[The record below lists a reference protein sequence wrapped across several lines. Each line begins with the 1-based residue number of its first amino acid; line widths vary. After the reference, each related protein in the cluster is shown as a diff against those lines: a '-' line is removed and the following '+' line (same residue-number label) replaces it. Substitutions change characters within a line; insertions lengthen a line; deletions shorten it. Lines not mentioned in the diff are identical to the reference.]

1 MFRGIAVFLFYFK
14 AVVDL
19 LVSKVNETS
28 DFICISNENKSIIWK
43 KTSGE
48 LIYSLNQNNPRFENF
63 IMDNSTMP
71 VFVLTLVEAQLTHS
85 GEYRC
90 ELEETDIVIGHL
102 TYIVVQNRVKN

>member
-1 MFRGIAVFLFYFK
+1 MFYFI

-28 DFICISNENKSIIWK
+28 QFICISNENKSIIWK

-63 IMDNSTMP
+63 IMDNRTMH
-71 VFVLTLVEAQLTHS
+71 VFVLTLVEAQLMHS
-85 GEYRC
+85 GEYQY
-90 ELEETDIVIGHL
+90 ELEETDTVI
-102 TYIVVQNRVKN
+102 